1 MNKYATLLLLAFSFL
16 LCLPASAQSWGKGIL
31 EESDFLLTGFVQ
43 DNLTREK
50 LYGTKVEMLS
60 YNDSLLFTYVVQ
72 PGVSFGEES
81 GGWGVPLPMEGQ
93 KYAETGYIL
102 RFSKKGYDT
111 KEIVY
116 TVPRLHKRQPVL
128 TLPAVNL
135 HRTPKERTLGEATVT
150 ATKVKFYSKGDTLVF
165 NADAFQL
172 QEGSMLDAL
181 IRQLPG
187 VELKSD
193 GRILVNG
200 KQVESLLLNGE
211 DFFKGNNQI
220 MLDNL
225 PTYMVKDVQVYKKEG
240 ALSEML
246 GQNAGDKQMV
256 MDIKL
261 KKQYS
266 IGWIGNVEAGG
277 GTAERFLAKLFG
289 MRFTTH
295 SRLSFYG
302 SLNNVNEFRR
312 PGENTDW
319 TPEMVGDGLTTVRFG
334 GVDYLINDRQKRFK
348 IEGSTVVRHNDDT
361 YDNRTS
367 SVNFLSGGDTY
378 GLSSARRRN
387 HSFSLYTSHNW
398 LFRWDK
404 ARLRIQPDAY
414 YERSQRN
421 ALTRAAS
428 FDALPTAL
436 IKEGALDS
444 LFRPDVNAVLLGHT
458 LYRTSNEELTKGHA
472 FNAGIATMT
481 TLNMPHSMDNL
492 IIEANARVT
501 DNKRRAFAKRQT
513 DYPQSGQAT
522 DYRNEYET
530 LPYQATDFFGK
541 LSYYMPLKQNWRMQP
556 YYSFHRTQ
564 TKKHGSIY
572 RLERL
577 EGWGADSDH
586 EVGML
591 PSVAAWQQTTLDGEN
606 TRRTTATDEVHTVG
620 YYLQKETLY
629 PSWWKMTLDLP
640 VSVTRNALDYQ
651 RPAVIDTTMHRT
663 VVTFA
668 PVLTVGNMWPTLREG
683 TNDVVKNHE
692 LEFTLRANSSYHDF
706 SYDILQPYGRDPL
719 NVYLGNRD
727 LKQSWTGQA
736 SANYTYLNT
745 LRSVNAGVNLLYSIV
760 QNALTMGYTYDRTT
774 GRRTYRPDN
783 VNGNY
788 LLSGSGFFS
797 LPLDKA
803 KHLTLS
809 GNTGGTFNHN
819 VDLIAVAGETS
830 PSNSA
835 RSSVRNLYLSQG
847 LKLEYGFGKVR
858 VGAKGNGTWTH
869 ITSRRPDFATINAG
883 DFNYGVTL
891 KADLPFDI
899 SFSTDFTVYSRRG
912 YTDDFMN
919 TDDLVWNARLAKR
932 FWGNRISVM
941 LDGFDMLGQLSNIR
955 RSLNGQGRS
964 ETIYHVIPRYAM
976 LHFVY
981 RLNVK
986 PKNK

>member
-93 KYAETGYIL
+93 KYAATGYIL

-387 HSFSLYTSHNW
+387 HSFSLST
-398 LFRWDK
+398 L
-404 ARLRIQPDAY
+404 
-414 YERSQRN
+414 
-421 ALTRAAS
+421 LTTGS
-428 FDALPTAL
+428 SV
-436 IKEGALDS
+436 G
-444 LFRPDVNAVLLGHT
+444 
-458 LYRTSNEELTKGHA
+458 TKPACA
-472 FNAGIATMT
+472 F
-481 TLNMPHSMDNL
+481 S
-492 IIEANARVT
+492 
-501 DNKRRAFAKRQT
+501 
-513 DYPQSGQAT
+513 
-522 DYRNEYET
+522 
-530 LPYQATDFFGK
+530 
-541 LSYYMPLKQNWRMQP
+541 
-556 YYSFHRTQ
+556 
-564 TKKHGSIY
+564 
-572 RLERL
+572 
-577 EGWGADSDH
+577 
-586 EVGML
+586 
-591 PSVAAWQQTTLDGEN
+591 
-606 TRRTTATDEVHTVG
+606 
-620 YYLQKETLY
+620 
-629 PSWWKMTLDLP
+629 
-640 VSVTRNALDYQ
+640 
-651 RPAVIDTTMHRT
+651 
-663 VVTFA
+663 
-668 PVLTVGNMWPTLREG
+668 PTLT
-683 TNDVVKNHE
+683 TN
-692 LEFTLRANSSYHDF
+692 A
-706 SYDILQPYGRDPL
+706 P
-719 NVYLGNRD
+719 
-727 LKQSWTGQA
+727 
-736 SANYTYLNT
+736 SAT
-745 LRSVNAGVNLLYSIV
+745 
-760 QNALTMGYTYDRTT
+760 
-774 GRRTYRPDN
+774 P
-783 VNGNY
+783 
-788 LLSGSGFFS
+788 
-797 LPLDKA
+797 
-803 KHLTLS
+803 
-809 GNTGGTFNHN
+809 
-819 VDLIAVAGETS
+819 
-830 PSNSA
+830 
-835 RSSVRNLYLSQG
+835 
-847 LKLEYGFGKVR
+847 
-858 VGAKGNGTWTH
+858 
-869 ITSRRPDFATINAG
+869 
-883 DFNYGVTL
+883 
-891 KADLPFDI
+891 
-899 SFSTDFTVYSRRG
+899 
-912 YTDDFMN
+912 
-919 TDDLVWNARLAKR
+919 
-932 FWGNRISVM
+932 
-941 LDGFDMLGQLSNIR
+941 
-955 RSLNGQGRS
+955 
-964 ETIYHVIPRYAM
+964 
-976 LHFVY
+976 
-981 RLNVK
+981 
-986 PKNK
+986 